1 MSEKKYILELT
12 EKQAR
17 LLSYACDQFS
27 RLIMGQDWSFQEL
40 LEAAWEKRCKKA
52 TGKPM
57 DDEWDGGW
65 HAMREEAERA
75 CREIKRKFWG
85 LPSNTLNGVHYDDTA
100 DILYDIH
107 QVLRLALWKDLPEP
121 KSHITVDASPAH
133 QFGDEPL
140 IKVTSKEEKA

>member
-40 LEAAWEKRCKKA
+40 LEAAWERRCKEA

-57 DDEWDGGW
+57 DDDWDGGW
-65 HAMREEAERA
+65 QAMREEAERT

-85 LPSNTLNGVHYDDTA
+85 LSSNTLNGVHYDDTA
-100 DILYDIH
+100 DILFDIH
-107 QVLRLALWKDLPEP
+107 QVLRHALWEDLPEP
-121 KSHITVDASPAH
+121 KSHMTVDASSATR
-133 QFGDEPL
+133 FGSEPL
-140 IKVTSKEEKA
+140 AKVELKSK

>member
-17 LLSYACDQFS
+17 LLSYACNQFS
-27 RLIMGQDWSFQEL
+27 RLIMGQDWSLQEL

-65 HAMREEAERA
+65 SAMREEAERT
-75 CREIKRKFWG
+75 CLEIKRKFWG

-121 KSHITVDASPAH
+121 KSHITVDASLATR
-133 QFGDEPL
+133 FGSEPL
-140 IKVTSKEEKA
+140 AKVELKSK

>member
-1 MSEKKYILELT
+1 MSEKKYILELN

-40 LEAAWEKRCKKA
+40 LEAAWERRCKKA

-65 HAMREEAERA
+65 SAMREEAERT

-107 QVLRLALWKDLPEP
+107 QVLRHVLWEDLPEP
-121 KSHITVDASPAH
+121 KSHMTVDASSATR
-133 QFGDEPL
+133 FGSEPL
-140 IKVTSKEEKA
+140 AKVELKSK

>member
-1 MSEKKYILELT
+1 MSEKKYILELS

-27 RLIMGQDWSFQEL
+27 RLIMGQDWSLQEL

-65 HAMREEAERA
+65 SAMREEAERT

-107 QVLRLALWKDLPEP
+107 QVLRFALWKDLPEP
-121 KSHITVDASPAH
+121 KSHMTVDASLAMR
-133 QFGDEPL
+133 FGSEPL
-140 IKVTSKEEKA
+140 AKVELKSK

>member
-1 MSEKKYILELT
+1 MSEKKYILELN

-65 HAMREEAERA
+65 SAMREEAERT
-75 CREIKRKFWG
+75 CREIKYKFWG
-85 LPSNTLNGVHYDDTA
+85 LPSNAFNGIHYDDTA
-100 DILYDIH
+100 NILFDIH
-107 QVLRLALWKDLPEP
+107 QCLRHALWKDLPEP
-121 KSHITVDASPAH
+121 KSHITVDASPAMR
-133 QFGDEPL
+133 FGSEPL
-140 IKVTSKEEKA
+140 AKVELKSK